1 MSSDLHELT
10 KRNVQAIAQLEANAA
25 KTGPHPIADN
35 VTRVLGS
42 IPSIVV
48 HVVVSIAWLL
58 ANTLLPIQWRFDPF
72 PFSVLTIALPL
83 EALVVALFILMSEN
97 RQRLI
102 DERRAS
108 LGLQINLLAEQE
120 NTRMLQLLSA
130 IAVRVGI
137 DVSAGEHGKALEEN
151 VRPEKVLSQIDE
163 VKAETRADGD
173 RSPGRQAKEITVR
186 K

>member
-1 MSSDLHELT
+1 
-10 KRNVQAIAQLEANAA
+10 
-25 KTGPHPIADN
+25 ADN
-35 VTRVLGS
+35 VTRALGS

-58 ANTLLPIQWRFDPF
+58 ANTLLPIRWRFDPF
-72 PFSVLTIALPL
+72 PFSILTIVLPL

-130 IAVRVGI
+130 IAAHVGI
-137 DVSAGEHGKALEEN
+137 DV
-151 VRPEKVLSQIDE
+151 
-163 VKAETRADGD
+163 
-173 RSPGRQAKEITVR
+173 
-186 K
+186 

>member
-1 MSSDLHELT
+1 VSSDLHELT
-10 KRNVQAIAQLEANAA
+10 KRNVQTIAQLEADAA
-25 KTGPHPIADN
+25 KTGPHPVADS
-35 VTRVLGS
+35 VTRALGS

-58 ANTLLPIQWRFDPF
+58 ANTFLPVRWRFDPF
-72 PFSVLTIALPL
+72 PFSVLTIVLPV
-83 EALVVALFILMSEN
+83 EALVVVLFILMSEN

-108 LGLQINLLAEQE
+108 LGLQLNLLAEQE
-120 NTRMLQLLSA
+120 NTRMLRLLSA
-130 IAVRVGI
+130 IAGRVGI

-163 VKAETRADGD
+163 VKAETRVDGN
-173 RSPGRQAKEITVR
+173 RSPARQAKEMTVR